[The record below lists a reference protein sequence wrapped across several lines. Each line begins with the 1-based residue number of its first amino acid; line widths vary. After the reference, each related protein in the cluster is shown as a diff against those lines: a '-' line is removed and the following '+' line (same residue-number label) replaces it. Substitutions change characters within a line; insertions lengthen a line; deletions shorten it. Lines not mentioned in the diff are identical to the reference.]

1 MKIFALTCFVICLIT
16 VLSLQVESFE
26 NHEGKPT
33 PKKGATK
40 KGAANGLALCKKVK
54 FDAKKNTISAEC
66 KAKKAKKAV
75 KATIKLSACKKIKTT
90 KSCKLSKKNVLSCK
104 GKKKATNDLTK
115 LIKFDGKKLV
125 C

>member
-66 KAKKAKKAV
+66 KAKKAKKSRQSYHQTLRLQ
-75 KATIKLSACKKIKTT
+75 KNQNNKILQT
-90 KSCKLSKKNVLSCK
+90 
-104 GKKKATNDLTK
+104 
-115 LIKFDGKKLV
+115 
-125 C
+125 